1 LDQDLPRITDLLRAW
16 SRGDTTARD
25 KLIPFVYNDLRRRAR
40 AALRRERAGHSLQA
54 TALVHEAF
62 LRLVGQKSLEWQDRD
77 HFYAVAARVM
87 RQVLVDHARA
97 RGAVKRGS
105 GEEALSLDSVLVL
118 TGERPAALIALDD
131 ALNEL
136 ESLDPHK
143 SRVVDL
149 HFFGGLSME
158 ETADALAISHGKAKR
173 DWSLARA
180 WLFRYLQRS
189 SPSGGMSGTSKHG

>member
-1 LDQDLPRITDLLRAW
+1 VTDLLRAW
-16 SRGDTTARD
+16 SRGDQTARD
-25 KLIPFVYNDLRRRAR
+25 RLIPFVYNDLRRRAR
-40 AALRRERAGHSLQA
+40 AALRREHAQHGLQA

-62 LRLVGQKSLEWQDRD
+62 LRLVSLKTLDWQDRD

-97 RGAVKRGS
+97 RRAEKRGS
-105 GEEALSLDSVLVL
+105 GEEPLSLDSVLVL

-131 ALNEL
+131 ALTEL
-136 ESLDPHK
+136 ESFDPHK

-149 HFFGGLSME
+149 HFFGGLSLE
-158 ETADALAISHGKAKR
+158 ETATALAISHGKAKR

-180 WLFRYLQRS
+180 WLFQYLRQPPPLHKTTA
-189 SPSGGMSGTSKHG
+189 PSHDA